1 MKAKLRAEEKM
12 RLERPPTAVYVLSVV
27 VFLSML
33 GMGIISPV
41 LPLFADIFGVSS
53 ALAGLLVSA
62 FGMARI
68 PTNLIAGNLSA
79 RFGKRKTMVAGMLTI
94 SASSFLCGLAA
105 DYAQLLLFRL
115 AAGFGSAFYIVS
127 SSALLADICP
137 SEKRGKFMGYYIGSL
152 LLGSSAGPAIGGYIA
167 YYFGY
172 RMTFFS
178 YAMLT
183 MLGGIIL
190 ATFIKEKEK
199 ICTGADSKTEDNF
212 SKRIYGSLLKDRTFV
227 LVNLAAFA
235 IFWNRSGINNT
246 AIPFFGGT
254 APPAGLGLNEAE
266 IGLAM
271 AAIMITN
278 LIVIFPAGIASD
290 KFGRKTMLI
299 PCLVL
304 MGIADIVFPLSK
316 SLNGMILNG
325 LLLGFSSGL
334 AGPIMAYISDIAPAG
349 HSLEAMS
356 IYRTI
361 SDFGF
366 AVGPIFL
373 GWLIDVEGLHFP
385 FYFSGALMLF
395 AGVLM
400 FCARE
405 PLKK

>member
-1 MKAKLRAEEKM
+1 M
-12 RLERPPTAVYVLSVV
+12 RIERPPTTVYVLSVV

-68 PTNLIAGNLSA
+68 PTNLVAGNLSA
-79 RFGKRKTMVAGMLTI
+79 RFGKRKTMIAGMLTI

-115 AAGFGSAFYIVS
+115 IAGFGSAFYIVS

-137 SEKRGKFMGYYIGSL
+137 RENRGRFMGYYIGSL

-183 MLGGIIL
+183 LLGSAIL
-190 ATFIKEKEK
+190 ITFIRERGQECSDGSLKPR
-199 ICTGADSKTEDNF
+199 TNF
-212 SKRIYGSLLKDRTFV
+212 SRKIYRSLLTDRTFI

-235 IFWNRSGINNT
+235 IFWNRSGVNNT

-254 APPAGLGLNEAE
+254 PPPAGLGLNEAE

-271 AAIMITN
+271 GAIMITN

-290 KFGRKTMLI
+290 KFGRRTMLI
-299 PCLVL
+299 PCLLL
-304 MGIADIVFPLSK
+304 MGIADIIFPFSE
-316 SLNGMILNG
+316 SMNGMVLNG
-325 LLLGFSSGL
+325 LLLGFASGL

-373 GWLIDVEGLHFP
+373 GWLIDVKDLYFP
-385 FYFSGALMLF
+385 FHFSGALMLLTGF
-395 AGVLM
+395 LM

-405 PLKK
+405 PLSKK